1 MISVALALAMPMVK
15 LQIPNPTEFAKPLV
29 QLLEA
34 EWPKN
39 RVVTIVCHGHSVP
52 AGYFKTPVV
61 QSFDAYPHL
70 LHVALKERFPLA
82 VINVIVT
89 AIGGEESGSGAKR
102 FESDV
107 LALKPDVVTIDYSL
121 NDRGLGLERARAAW
135 VSMILA
141 AQAKGVKVVLLTP
154 SWDQI
159 GNVSLPT
166 DPLQLHAQQVRELAK
181 LYKTGLA
188 DAFQAFLDYKSSG
201 GKMPQVMSQSNHP
214 NRAGHE
220 LILAKL
226 RPWFGLESP

>member
-1 MISVALALAMPMVK
+1 MIPLPLVVFAMHMP
-15 LQIPNPTEFAKPLV
+15 QTPTPAEFAKPLV

-39 RVVTIVCHGHSVP
+39 RAVTIVCHGHSVP

-70 LHVALKERFPLA
+70 LHLALKNRFPHA

-89 AIGGEESGSGAKR
+89 AIGGEGSESGARR

-121 NDRGLGLERARAAW
+121 NDRGLGLDRARAAW
-135 VSMILA
+135 VSMITA
-141 AQAKGVKVVLLTP
+141 AQVKGVKVVLVTP
-154 SWDQI
+154 SWDQT
-159 GNVSLPT
+159 GDVSVPT
-166 DPLQLHAQQVRELAK
+166 DPLQLHAQQVRDLAK

-188 DAFQAFLDYKSSG
+188 DSFQAFLEYKNSG

-220 LILAKL
+220 LILGKL